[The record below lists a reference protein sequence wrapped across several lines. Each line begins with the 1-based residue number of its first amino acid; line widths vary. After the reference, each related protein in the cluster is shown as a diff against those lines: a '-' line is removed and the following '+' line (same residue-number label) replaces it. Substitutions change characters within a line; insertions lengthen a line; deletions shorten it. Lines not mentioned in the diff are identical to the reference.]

1 MRALVCNAFGPP
13 ESMTVEERPT
23 PEPGE
28 GEARVRMASAGLN
41 FADLLIVQGKY
52 QWKPDLPYVPGIEGA
67 GVVEA
72 LGSGVTGLN
81 VGDRVIVNAGH
92 TLAEQAIAPIDRL
105 LPMPENMSFRQ
116 AGGFVTTY
124 ATSYY
129 ALKQRA
135 RLQPGETMLVLG
147 AAGGV
152 GVTAIEIGK
161 LLGARVIAAASSPEK
176 LDYCRSMGADDGV
189 DYTRE
194 NLKDRVK
201 ALTGGDG
208 VDVVY
213 DPVGGDYSESAFRAI
228 AWGGRHLVIGFAA
241 GPIPKLPLNLTLLKG
256 ADVLGVWWGG
266 WAGRFPEESRRN
278 FLELLDLVRRGDLN
292 PQVSEAHSLDD
303 YAAAFGALAER
314 RARGKV
320 VVEITS
326 SETS

>member
-1 MRALVCNAFGPP
+1 MRALVCKAFGPP
-13 ESMTVEERPT
+13 EDMVIEERPE
-23 PEPGE
+23 PEPRDGE
-28 GEARVRMASAGLN
+28 VLVRMRCAGLN
-41 FADLLIVQGKY
+41 FPDLLIVQGKY
-52 QWKPDLPYVPGIEGA
+52 QWKPELPYVPGIEGA

-72 LGSGVTGLN
+72 LGPGAEGLK

-92 TLAEQAIAPIDRL
+92 TLAERAVAPAERL
-105 LPMPENMSFRQ
+105 LPMPDNMSFRQ

-135 RLQPGETMLVLG
+135 RITPGETLLVLG

-176 LDYCRSMGADDGV
+176 LAYCRALGADEGV

-194 NLKDRVK
+194 NLKERVK
-201 ALTGGDG
+201 ALTGGEG
-208 VDVVY
+208 VDVIY
-213 DPVGGDYSESAFRAI
+213 DPVGGDYSEAAFRAI

-266 WAGRFPEESRRN
+266 WAGRFPEDSRRN
-278 FLELLDLVRRGDLN
+278 FLELLELVRRGDLN
-292 PQVSEAHSLDD
+292 PQVSEAHPLED
-303 YAAAFGALAER
+303 YAAAFASIAER

-320 VVEITS
+320 VLDIA
-326 SETS
+326 

>member
-1 MRALVCNAFGPP
+1 MRALVCKAFGPP
-13 ESMTVEERPT
+13 EDMVIEERPT
-23 PEPGE
+23 PEPEE
-28 GEARVRMASAGLN
+28 GQARVRMACAGLN

-52 QWKPDLPYVPGIEGA
+52 QWKPDLPYLPGIEGA
-67 GVVEA
+67 GVVDA
-72 LGSGVTGLN
+72 LGPGATGLQL
-81 VGDRVIVNAGH
+81 GDRVIVNAGH
-92 TLAEQAIAPIDRL
+92 TLAEHAVAPVDRL
-105 LPMPENMSFRQ
+105 LPMPDNMSFRQ
-116 AGGFVTTY
+116 GGGFVTTY

-135 RLQPGETMLVLG
+135 RLQRGETLLVLG

-161 LLGARVIAAASSPEK
+161 LMGARVIAAASSPEK
-176 LDYCRSMGADDGV
+176 LEYCRSLGADEGV

-194 NLKDRVK
+194 NLKERVK
-201 ALTGGDG
+201 ALTGGEG
-208 VDVVY
+208 ADVIY
-213 DPVGGDYSESAFRAI
+213 DPVGGDYSETAFRAI

-266 WAGRFPEESRRN
+266 WAGRFPQESRAN
-278 FLELLDLVRRGDLN
+278 FLELLELVRRGELN
-292 PQVSEAHSLDD
+292 PQVSEAHPLED

-320 VVEITS
+320 VLEITRGEDS
-326 SETS
+326 